1 MKEFSFIKFYLCL
14 KILMSTALLNLDS
27 FADPLQEFSKSSQKF
42 WRKNVC
48 QISLSRWL
56 FRKNN
61 NAITVMIKTMLSK
74 LKMNLYIAPTETSF
88 CKLSK
93 NYQSYANHVARIID
107 QHFAGNGR
115 QTTIRV
121 YFQSL
126 FFRIL
131 DFFLISDILNI
142 R

>member
-1 MKEFSFIKFYLCL
+1 
-14 KILMSTALLNLDS
+14 
-27 FADPLQEFSKSSQKF
+27 
-42 WRKNVC
+42 
-48 QISLSRWL
+48 
-56 FRKNN
+56 
-61 NAITVMIKTMLSK
+61 MIKTMLSK
-74 LKMNLYIAPTETSF
+74 LKMNLCIAPTETSF

-93 NYQSYANHVARIID
+93 NYQSYANHVAGIID

>member
-1 MKEFSFIKFYLCL
+1 MSE
-14 KILMSTALLNLDS
+14 ILMSTALLNLDS

-107 QHFAGNGR
+107 QHFAEKGR
-115 QTTIRV
+115 QTTIK
-121 YFQSL
+121 SL
-126 FFRIL
+126 FSESLFSE
-131 DFFLISDILNI
+131 FLIFS
-142 R
+142 